1 MLNYNLNIIEPL
13 KQDKKNEDVRPP
25 INWDFHSFASGSDNP
40 DNNELG
46 FATMSIN
53 AVNTNCIQVS
63 SDSGNSFTTDAQS
76 EVTASLTGSKWPV
89 TGSTTMSLYTAGI
102 TYDPSSVD
110 QYYFAAISASASQ
123 IVATPSVTGSIIT
136 SSFLASEFYRWFIS
150 GSIVHVKGN
159 IWNPKVNYKIQV
171 TSPSASYVSSSF
183 LIVKDTP
190 NVNVVSQI
198 YTTSS
203 NSGSV
208 DYLYA
213 FNMSAS
219 LSGSEPFW
227 DSSYSFKEYT
237 MSLSIPEIG
246 AYSQSFYTNSNLT
259 ASWTATSNNPYNI
272 TASIELKPW
281 TPFEVEIIAVGGGG
295 AGGGTADRYVSG
307 GGGGAGSYVSASWMI
322 PVSPVLTSFDI
333 TIGAGGAG
341 NTGAVSGS
349 AGNDTTVYWNSS
361 TSNVLIAKGGG
372 GGGSATIGGG
382 GSTAGSNTAAAD
394 GGSGGGATG
403 GGNQTITLPATKPEN
418 STYAFSTGS
427 NGNNGASYVFS
438 SNIVSLGGGGGGA
451 LSTGG
456 APSTSNGGAGG
467 TGTTNLFGTF
477 ANGGA
482 GGDIFSGFGSSV
494 GANGTNASANTGNGG
509 QGAKGGTTID
519 GGTISG
525 TYRGGDGGSGI
536 VIIRYRG
543 PQVATGGTV
552 TQTLNYTTHTFT
564 SNGTFTPT
572 GNFQCCHPQP
582 INIEYLTVGGG
593 GSGAGNVAISGDTSA
608 GGGAGGSSLTGSLPL
623 PESGNIFPVVVGL
636 GAQTGSGSTSNGNTG
651 GTSSIFTVTSLG
663 GGGGGSSRLGSG
675 AGGSNEIYTTTGG
688 GGAGGGANGSGLN
701 GGAGYQWVDGVYYA
715 GGGAGAFTPG
725 GGNISFGTN
734 GQGFTNPGGGGAG
747 NINTDGAFG
756 QTAGL
761 NGIVILRYNGNSQKA
776 TGGVVTYN
784 NGYVYH
790 TFASSSNFNV
800 LY

>member
-1 MLNYNLNIIEPL
+1 MALYLLE
-13 KQDKKNEDVRPP
+13 V
-25 INWDFHSFASGSDNP
+25 H
-40 DNNELG
+40 
-46 FATMSIN
+46 
-53 AVNTNCIQVS
+53 QVL
-63 SDSGNSFTTDAQS
+63 Q
-76 EVTASLTGSKWPV
+76 
-89 TGSTTMSLYTAGI
+89 
-102 TYDPSSVD
+102 
-110 QYYFAAISASASQ
+110 
-123 IVATPSVTGSIIT
+123 
-136 SSFLASEFYRWFIS
+136 
-150 GSIVHVKGN
+150 
-159 IWNPKVNYKIQV
+159 
-171 TSPSASYVSSSF
+171 
-183 LIVKDTP
+183 
-190 NVNVVSQI
+190 
-198 YTTSS
+198 
-203 NSGSV
+203 
-208 DYLYA
+208 
-213 FNMSAS
+213 
-219 LSGSEPFW
+219 
-227 DSSYSFKEYT
+227 
-237 MSLSIPEIG
+237 
-246 AYSQSFYTNSNLT
+246 
-259 ASWTATSNNPYNI
+259 
-272 TASIELKPW
+272 
-281 TPFEVEIIAVGGGG
+281 
-295 AGGGTADRYVSG
+295 
-307 GGGGAGSYVSASWMI
+307 
-322 PVSPVLTSFDI
+322 
-333 TIGAGGAG
+333 
-341 NTGAVSGS
+341 
-349 AGNDTTVYWNSS
+349 
-361 TSNVLIAKGGG
+361 
-372 GGGSATIGGG
+372 
-382 GSTAGSNTAAAD
+382 
-394 GGSGGGATG
+394 
-403 GGNQTITLPATKPEN
+403 
-418 STYAFSTGS
+418 
-427 NGNNGASYVFS
+427 
-438 SNIVSLGGGGGGA
+438 
-451 LSTGG
+451 
-456 APSTSNGGAGG
+456 